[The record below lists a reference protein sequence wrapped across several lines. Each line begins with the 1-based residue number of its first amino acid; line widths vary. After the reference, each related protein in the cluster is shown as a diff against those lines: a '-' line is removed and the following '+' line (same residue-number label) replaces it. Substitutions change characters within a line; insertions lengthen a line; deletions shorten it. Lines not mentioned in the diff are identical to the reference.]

1 MVVVLLGSCSQK
13 ALEAELASTKKA
25 LSDAKTK
32 LTALETKGD
41 LVHVVY
47 FDLKETANIS
57 QFIIEIEKLREIEV
71 IQSLEIGTFK
81 DLGDQRALSEYELV
95 MQMSFKDSAAY
106 QIYQNH
112 PIHLQLK
119 ATAKSVLAAPP
130 ATYDFVRE

>member
-13 ALEAELASTKKA
+13 ALEAELISTKKA
-25 LSDAKTK
+25 LSDAETK

-41 LVHVVY
+41 LVHLVY
-47 FDLKETANIS
+47 FDLKEAANIN

-106 QIYQNH
+106 QVYQNH

-119 ATAKSVLAAPP
+119 AAAKAVLSAPP